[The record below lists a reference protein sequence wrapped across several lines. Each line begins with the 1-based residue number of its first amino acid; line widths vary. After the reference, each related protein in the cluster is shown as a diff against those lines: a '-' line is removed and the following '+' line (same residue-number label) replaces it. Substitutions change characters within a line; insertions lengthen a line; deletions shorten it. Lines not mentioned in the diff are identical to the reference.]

1 MDRLHPVERRRGVAQ
16 LADAVVER
24 PLAAPDA
31 AEVEA
36 QCREAARD
44 EALVHRLGDAVVHRA
59 AALRV
64 RVQDQRNRR
73 ARTRRGRETAFY
85 AALGA
90 GENDV
95 GNGRTFM
102 GLRSEERRVGTE
114 CVSTCRTRWS
124 AVPYKQN

>member
-95 GNGRTFM
+95 GHGRTFM
-102 GLRSEERRVGTE
+102 GLELATDSLGEDRK
-114 CVSTCRTRWS
+114 STRLNSSHT
-124 AVPYKQN
+124 

>member
-1 MDRLHPVERRRGVAQ
+1 MRSSDWSSDVCSSDLLRLGMDRLHPVERRRGVAQ

-64 RVQDQRNRR
+64 RVQDQRNQIVS
-73 ARTRRGRETAFY
+73 ASW
-85 AALGA
+85 
-90 GENDV
+90 
-95 GNGRTFM
+95 M
-102 GLRSEERRVGTE
+102 ERV
-114 CVSTCRTRWS
+114 C
-124 AVPYKQN
+124 PYV